1 MAGLSSRDAGCIASA
16 SVTATE
22 SCARKREG
30 VVGEQGVLV
39 GPAGVGPAC
48 SPRCSCGPSLIWKM

>member
-1 MAGLSSRDAGCIASA
+1 
-16 SVTATE
+16 VTATE

-48 SPRCSCGPSLIWKM
+48 SPRCSCGPSLIWKI